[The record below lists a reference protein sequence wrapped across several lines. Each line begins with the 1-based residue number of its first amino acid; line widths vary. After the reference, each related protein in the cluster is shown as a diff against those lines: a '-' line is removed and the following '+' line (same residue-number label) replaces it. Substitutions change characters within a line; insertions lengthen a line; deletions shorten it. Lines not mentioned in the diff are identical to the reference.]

1 MCQSF
6 AMELTKNRDKKAF
19 NMRYFFTKYRQ
30 IVNFEGIKIHLDQ
43 PLNPLTI
50 QFVEWQSAGGTI
62 EESDIELPEEL
73 QAQFDEQ
80 INNFLKQKKK
90 DGSKYFDEMECKIT
104 KQLFGMERTQLMGLL
119 VEMQNI
125 LYPPLNLIR
134 GGDFAS
140 ALAIFQTTPDTS
152 KVNETGSEIILQLWN
167 EARGFTMRYY
177 LENYPR

>member
-1 MCQSF
+1 
-6 AMELTKNRDKKAF
+6 
-19 NMRYFFTKYRQ
+19 MRYFFTKFKR
-30 IVNFEGIKIHLDQ
+30 IVNENSERIPLDE
-43 PLNPLTI
+43 PLNPMTI
-50 QFVEWQSAGGTI
+50 EFVEWQKAGGTI
-62 EESDIELPEEL
+62 EESDIELPEEI
-73 QAQFDEQ
+73 QAQFNEQ
-80 INNFLKQKKK
+80 ITIFLKQKKK

-104 KQLFGMERTQLMGLL
+104 KQLLGMERTELMVLL

-152 KVNETGSEIILQLWN
+152 KVNETGTEIILQLWN
-167 EARGFTMRYY
+167 EARGFAMRYY

>member
-1 MCQSF
+1 M
-6 AMELTKNRDKKAF
+6 K
-19 NMRYFFTKYRQ
+19 YFFTKSRQ
-30 IVNFEGIKIHLDQ
+30 IVNENSEKIPLDE
-43 PLNPLTI
+43 PLNHLTI
-50 QFVEWQSAGGTI
+50 EFVQWQSAGGTI
-62 EESDIELPEEL
+62 EESDYELPEEI
-73 QAQFDEQ
+73 QAQFNEQ
-80 INNFLKQKKK
+80 ITIFLKQKKK

-104 KQLFGMERTQLMGLL
+104 KKLFAMERTELMDLL

-152 KVNETGSEIILQLWN
+152 KVNETGTEIILQLWN
-167 EARGFTMRYY
+167 EARGFAMRYY

>member
-1 MCQSF
+1 M
-6 AMELTKNRDKKAF
+6 K
-19 NMRYFFTKYRQ
+19 YFFTKYRNIISEDLQ
-30 IVNFEGIKIHLDQ
+30 KVRLDE
-43 PLNPLTI
+43 PLNPLSI
-50 QFVEWQSAGGTI
+50 QFITWQKAGGTI
-62 EESDIELPEEL
+62 EESDYELPEEI
-73 QAQFDEQ
+73 QAQFNEQ
-80 INNFLKQKKK
+80 ITIFLQQKKK

-104 KQLFGMERTQLMGLL
+104 KQLFGMERTELMGLL

-167 EARGFTMRYY
+167 EARGFAMRYY